1 MNLNQKKLPLAA
13 AISISFTIVLLITGS
28 LIGWFNYLGS
38 KQILLASA
46 SDVVKRS
53 GNSTVLELLRVY
65 DPVEGFVNTLSFHPI
80 IEAKTTQERLT
91 YLSFLRSGLE
101 TGAAM
106 SAVYIGYE
114 DGSFFLLRLI
124 SPTYKPSF
132 AIPEGSKYLV
142 QTIETSPGKES
153 KILFYFFNEELAEI
167 STLVPEDYD
176 YDPRTRDWYT
186 TATSK
191 DTSIRTDPYIF
202 FTTGEVGKTFA
213 IKSKKKSVIGA
224 DVTLKTISDSLVS
237 QKLTPSTQIVLIDS
251 DKNAIGYLDPEKL
264 ILKGTDTGK
273 LNLAHLNELGDPILK
288 NIEMVFEQ
296 NKFKSNFI
304 VEEEGSTWM
313 VYTSSIP
320 VKGEEPNYLIM
331 ASPEEEL
338 LQEAKSSL
346 NNTILITLGL
356 ILFTLPI
363 IYLVSRTI
371 AKSMNYLIKYTKAIR
386 DFDFSG
392 DSPKGSQIKELNE
405 LSDTVDIM
413 KSTIQKFLEISS
425 ILTGEKDFNK
435 LMYHILWETA
445 TASKT
450 NAGVL
455 YILSDDEKY
464 LYPGAIY
471 LNDGSAVP
479 LDEAPIVSLEKES
492 ESFPLMKIV
501 KEDKTT
507 VIRVPNTAFS
517 NELNYFG
524 TERESE
530 LSYLIGV
537 PLKNQDRYLIGYLC
551 LFEAKDSS
559 KNKGLLSFV
568 ENLSGT
574 SSVAVENHRL
584 LEAQKK
590 LFDSFIRMIASSIDA
605 KNSHQNGHCSRVPE
619 IAMMLANATAE
630 QEGGV
635 FSDFSLS
642 ADEKESLHIGSWLHD
657 CGKIVTPQFVVEK
670 ATKLETVYDRLN
682 EVRIR
687 FEVIKRDY
695 IISYYKKLTTGISK
709 ENLDKELEKDLQIL
723 DEEFEF
729 IANCNNGEKLLSYD
743 DIERIRKIGL
753 RTWEKT
759 LDDTIGLSIEEKTK
773 KAKRKKGN
781 LSTEN
786 LLSDRTEH
794 YIERDESDMIP
805 QDNPWGFKVRVP
817 RYKFNRGEIY
827 NLSIEKGV
835 WNEEEKYIINSH
847 MVSTIRMLETL
858 PFPKTLKNIP
868 EIAGGHHEKMDG
880 SGFPKKLSKQ
890 DLSVMARIMGI
901 ADIFESLTSVDGP
914 YTKGKTISEAIQIM
928 DKLKKENHIDG
939 DLFEIFLTSGIHS
952 EYAEKFL
959 QPYQRDSIDISKYIS

>member
-1 MNLNQKKLPLAA
+1 MKNSNTKTKLSLGLIISLN
-13 AISISFTIVLLITGS
+13 FTLILLVTGS
-28 LIGWFNYLGS
+28 LIGWFNYSGMR
-38 KQILLASA
+38 QVLLAST
-46 SDVVKRS
+46 SEIIKRT
-53 GNSTVLELLRVY
+53 GESTVSDLLRTY
-65 DPVEGFVNTLSFHPI
+65 DPVIGFVNTLSHHPI
-80 IEAKTTQERLT
+80 AETSNTTERLKF
-91 YLSFLRSGLE
+91 LPFLRSGLE
-101 TGAAM
+101 NAESM

-114 DGSFFLLRLI
+114 DGSFFLFRILVPGYRPGFTL
-124 SPTYKPSF
+124 
-132 AIPEGSKYLV
+132 PEGSKYLV
-142 QTIETSPGKES
+142 QSIETVLSGETKN
-153 KILFYFFNEELAEI
+153 LFYFFNEELQEI
-167 STLVPEDYD
+167 GTMIPENYD
-176 YDPRTRDWYT
+176 YDPRERDWYKK
-186 TATSK
+186 AKESSNLIK
-191 DTSIRTDPYIF
+191 TDPYIF

-213 IKSKKKSVIGA
+213 IKSKKNSVIGA
-224 DVTLKTISDSLVS
+224 DVTLKTISDSLIS

-264 ILKGTDTGK
+264 ILKGSDTGK
-273 LNLAHLNELGDPILK
+273 LNLAHLNELGDPVLK
-288 NIEMVFEQ
+288 NIGTVFEQ

-304 VEEEGSTWM
+304 IEEAGNTWM

-331 ASPEEEL
+331 ASPEDEL

-346 NNTILITLGL
+346 NNNILITLGL

-363 IYLVSRTI
+363 IYFVSRAI
-371 AKSMNYLIKYTKAIR
+371 AQSMNYLIKYTNAIR
-386 DFDFSG
+386 NFEFSG
-392 DSPKGSQIKELNE
+392 NSPKGSQIKELNE

-425 ILTGEKDFNK
+425 ILTGEKDFCK

-471 LNDGSAVP
+471 LNDGSAIP
-479 LDEAPIVSLEKES
+479 LDEAPNVSLEKES

-507 VIRVPNTAFS
+507 VVRIPSTAFS
-517 NELNYFG
+517 NELNFFG

-551 LFEAKDSS
+551 LFEARDSS

-574 SSVAVENHRL
+574 SSVAIENHRL
-584 LEAQKK
+584 IEAQKK

-605 KNSHQNGHCSRVPE
+605 KYSYQNGHCSRVPE
-619 IAMMLANATAE
+619 IAMMLANATAD

-635 FSDFSLS
+635 FSDFSLN

-670 ATKLETVYDRLN
+670 ATKLETIYDRLN

-709 ENLDKELEKDLQIL
+709 ENLDKEL
-723 DEEFEF
+723 
-729 IANCNNGEKLLSYD
+729 
-743 DIERIRKIGL
+743 
-753 RTWEKT
+753 
-759 LDDTIGLSIEEKTK
+759 
-773 KAKRKKGN
+773 
-781 LSTEN
+781 
-786 LLSDRTEH
+786 
-794 YIERDESDMIP
+794 
-805 QDNPWGFKVRVP
+805 GFV
-817 RYKFNRGEIY
+817 F
-827 NLSIEKGV
+827 
-835 WNEEEKYIINSH
+835 
-847 MVSTIRMLETL
+847 
-858 PFPKTLKNIP
+858 
-868 EIAGGHHEKMDG
+868 
-880 SGFPKKLSKQ
+880 
-890 DLSVMARIMGI
+890 
-901 ADIFESLTSVDGP
+901 
-914 YTKGKTISEAIQIM
+914 
-928 DKLKKENHIDG
+928 
-939 DLFEIFLTSGIHS
+939 
-952 EYAEKFL
+952 
-959 QPYQRDSIDISKYIS
+959 